1 MRSFVRN
8 LDAKTITGIAGL
20 VLVVLGLSYAY
31 WVISRPPVDTTVAV
45 EAPVAPVIKKV
56 KKRTTPVKSVKTF
69 APEAKANLKLPPA
82 VIASETTFVT
92 GATPVAPS
100 ERRVTVS
107 SVLDTG
113 TGETTLFTK
122 PEPLP
127 WFAVEAR
134 GEARVDVGYKMQK
147 GAPTPAPV
155 ARLSV
160 THNFVQ
166 VKGFHAG
173 VNAAIDTDGEVFAG
187 VGIGYRW

>member
-1 MRSFVRN
+1 MN
-8 LDAKTITGIAGL
+8 TKTIIGIAGL
-20 VLVVLGLSYAY
+20 LLVVSGLSYAY
-31 WVISRPPVDTTVAV
+31 WVVSRPLVDTTVAV

-56 KKRTTPVKSVKTF
+56 KKRTTPVKQVQTF

-82 VIASETTFVT
+82 VIASETQFVT
-92 GATPVAPS
+92 GATTVSPS

-147 GAPTPAPV
+147 GSPTPAPV

-173 VNAAIDTDGEVFAG
+173 VNAAIDSDSSAFIG